1 MTRSSRWRNAL
12 RGGSRNGSRPAP
24 VLPAGVR
31 LVPDPDNRLADG
43 VLVEAQVRAR
53 LFGAPI
59 LRLDAEVVLSPA
71 RADVVPEA
79 RAGVD
84 PEPAPAPVPARPARR
99 PAANGA
105 ASVPLTPGSDLARAL
120 ALVQQNA
127 RDLQELDR
135 GTGRR

>member
-79 RAGVD
+79 RADVD
-84 PEPAPAPVPARPARR
+84 PVRAPVPARSARR

-127 RDLQELDR
+127 RDLQELQR
-135 GTGRR
+135 GTGRP

>member
-12 RGGSRNGSRPAP
+12 RGGSRNGSRPTP

-79 RAGVD
+79 RADVD
-84 PEPAPAPVPARPARR
+84 PEPAPARARPARR
-99 PAANGA
+99 PAASGA